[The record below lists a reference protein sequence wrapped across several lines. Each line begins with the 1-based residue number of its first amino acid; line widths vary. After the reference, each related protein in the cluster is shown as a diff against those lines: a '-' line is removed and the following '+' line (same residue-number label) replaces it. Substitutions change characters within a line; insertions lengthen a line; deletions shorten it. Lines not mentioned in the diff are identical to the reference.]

1 MDDSNQRGF
10 FGIIIPKEI
19 LDDKD
24 LNITEK
30 FIYGY
35 IASFTR
41 CCFES
46 NEKIAAKLG
55 ISESTIKHAIPKLVG
70 KGYFYVEKVNNS
82 NNARRI
88 YSVLDN
94 PKKLAYLSRKGAF
107 KPVENSDAVV
117 QNMHD
122 VVQNMHY
129 DKTGVHSAKYAH
141 IDIEEI
147 KNKVETEQKPNEAA
161 GSAGSRPAGSFRLN
175 RDDFDNDEEFE
186 EAFYN
191 RNTVCLGAH

>member
-1 MDDSNQRGF
+1 MDNQNQRGF

-19 LDDKD
+19 LEDQE

-35 IASFTR
+35 IASFNR

-46 NEKIAAKLG
+46 NEKIATKLG
-55 ISESTIKHAIPKLVG
+55 ISESTVKHAIPKLEG
-70 KGYFYVEKVNNS
+70 KGYFYVEKLNNS

-107 KPVENSDAVV
+107 KVVENSEPVV

-129 DKTGVHSAKYAH
+129 DKTGVRSAKFAH

-161 GSAGSRPAGSFRLN
+161 GSAGNSPAGSFRLK
-175 RDDFDNDEEFE
+175 RDDFGSDEEYE

-191 RNTVCLGAH
+191 RNTICLGAH